1 MGKALHL
8 RGMNRTGLLILLGGV
23 LLLALYYL
31 VPRSAPTR
39 NPTPT
44 PSAKKPETKVETEA
58 YALKLKERAREVKSY
73 ARRKGFS
80 SEHCFLIDMSLPSG
94 KNRFF
99 IYDLKRDSVI
109 AAGLVAHGSCNTVFL
124 RKARFSNTP
133 DCGCSSVGRYKVGYK
148 YKGRFGRAYKLHGL
162 DSTNSNA
169 FRRAVV
175 LHAYDCIP
183 DREVYP
189 LPACNSLGC
198 PMVSYAFLD
207 KAAKVIDR
215 AKKPVLLWV
224 Y

>member
-1 MGKALHL
+1 
-8 RGMNRTGLLILLGGV
+8 MNRTLLPILLGGV

-31 VPRSAPTR
+31 LPRSAPTH
-39 NPTPT
+39 NPTPI
-44 PSAKKPETKVETEA
+44 PSAKKPETRRETEA
-58 YALKLKERAREVKSY
+58 FALKLKGRAREVKSY

-80 SEHCFLIDMSLPSG
+80 TEHCFLIDMSLPSG

-99 IYDLKRDSVI
+99 IYDLKRDSVV

-124 RKARFSNTP
+124 RNARFSNTP
-133 DCGCSSVGRYKVGYK
+133 NCGCSSVGRYKVGYK

-215 AKKPVLLWV
+215 AKRPILLWV

>member
-1 MGKALHL
+1 MKPTL
-8 RGMNRTGLLILLGGV
+8 LLILLGGI
-23 LLLALYYL
+23 LLLAIYYF
-31 VPRSAPTR
+31 VPWNKDTRTPAPVTSANKSDRKT
-39 NPTPT
+39 
-44 PSAKKPETKVETEA
+44 ETAA
-58 YALKLKERAREVKSY
+58 YAAQLRGRARDLRTF
-73 ARRKGFS
+73 ARRKGYS
-80 SEHCFLIDMSLPSG
+80 TDYCFLIDMSLPSG

-99 IYDLKRDSVI
+99 IYDLERDSI
-109 AAGLVAHGSCNTVFL
+109 TAAGLVAHGSCNTVFL
-124 RKARFSNTP
+124 RKARFSNIP

-169 FRRAVV
+169 FKRAVV

-183 DREVYP
+183 DREIDP

-207 KAAKVIDR
+207 KAAQIIDR
-215 AKKPVLLWV
+215 ARKPILLWV